1 MVVLNMRQADQLKK
15 LCWICLKE
23 ENKISKL
30 KSDIKLELGFS
41 RCVYTGIKTS
51 ASSRPLPTR

>member
-30 KSDIKLELGFS
+30 KSDIKLVQVFQGVYILG
-41 RCVYTGIKTS
+41 
-51 ASSRPLPTR
+51 